1 MTAWHILSFSLGW
14 LTCCG
19 VLYARGWW
27 AERKAMHLRVALV
40 QELLDQGVVR
50 PSDEA
55 LAARA
60 WKSIDQNRMHN
71 DAFYSGRECPCD
83 RCSGRRAR
91 A

>member
-1 MTAWHILSFSLGW
+1 MTWPLALAFISGW

-27 AERKAMHLRVALV
+27 ADRNAMKKVDTI
-40 QELLDQGVVR
+40 LDEVE
-50 PSDEA
+50 EA
-55 LAARA
+55 LGVLERRDAR
-60 WKSIDQNRMHN
+60 
-71 DAFYSGRECPCD
+71 DAETLGAYIARTCDCD